1 MSVRMKSIHLFEFS
15 DDYKMGLKDYS
26 GLYKNGIP
34 LKEFLENRNYETDI
48 KSGRTPS
55 KFRVDYWGGDYD
67 FITLADVDTD
77 LYMLNP
83 DAEEKITDVAIE
95 ECGNMV
101 LVPKGSLLISNAMT
115 VGLAFIVDRDV
126 YINQNVFWVK
136 LDETKVNKKYLLWYF
151 NCVIKDL
158 FDKVFSSKYLS
169 KKELSRIRI
178 PEIDKKKQDEIV
190 KRLLTYE
197 DQIIKLKKTLKN
209 ETAVIDTVFGEKFEF
224 DYETFETLKK
234 NNSYCLMQS
243 MFSNNQDMR
252 FSVKYH
258 RPAGRFVMQQ
268 LRKMSDLS
276 IKHFLSEPIE
286 LGASISTKDYNEHG
300 EYVYISMATIKKWR
314 FDSETAALVDMSY
327 SSKNGNKSV
336 KKYDIIMARS
346 GEGTIGK
353 VALIEEDLKGIF
365 ADFTMRIRLEDYNP
379 YFAYYYF
386 RTSYFQ
392 YLVEIYKKGLGNNTN
407 IFPTVI
413 KDLPIPNISLKEQ
426 EIIVSKIKKIN
437 AAFSPSVRQR
447 WKQMYGI
454 VMTLQKHLGN
464 SCRITEIPINLER
477 GMRIK

>member
-34 LKEFLENRNYETDI
+34 LKEFLENKNYETDI

-83 DAEEKITDVAIE
+83 DAEEKITDGAIE

-252 FSVKYH
+252 FSLKYH

-426 EIIVSKIKKIN
+426 EIIVSKIKKNMDQQFIIRKQID
-437 AAFSPSVRQR
+437 SVRNKIL
-447 WKQMYGI
+447 KQI
-454 VMTLQKHLGN
+454 
-464 SCRITEIPINLER
+464 C
-477 GMRIK
+477 

>member
-34 LKEFLENRNYETDI
+34 LKEFLENKNYETDI

-336 KKYDIIMARS
+336 KK
-346 GEGTIGK
+346 
-353 VALIEEDLKGIF
+353 
-365 ADFTMRIRLEDYNP
+365 
-379 YFAYYYF
+379 
-386 RTSYFQ
+386 
-392 YLVEIYKKGLGNNTN
+392 
-407 IFPTVI
+407 
-413 KDLPIPNISLKEQ
+413 
-426 EIIVSKIKKIN
+426 
-437 AAFSPSVRQR
+437 
-447 WKQMYGI
+447 W
-454 VMTLQKHLGN
+454 
-464 SCRITEIPINLER
+464 C
-477 GMRIK
+477 

>member
-34 LKEFLENRNYETDI
+34 LTEFLENKNYETDI

-426 EIIVSKIKKIN
+426 EIIVSKIKKNMDQQFIIRKQID
-437 AAFSPSVRQR
+437 SVRNKIL
-447 WKQMYGI
+447 KQI
-454 VMTLQKHLGN
+454 
-464 SCRITEIPINLER
+464 C
-477 GMRIK
+477 

>member
-26 GLYKNGIP
+26 NLYKNGIP
-34 LKEFLENRNYETDI
+34 LKEFLENKNYETDI

-55 KFRVDYWGGDYD
+55 KFRVDYWEGDYD
-67 FITLADVDTD
+67 FITLTDVDTD
-77 LYMLNP
+77 LYILNP
-83 DAEEKITDVAIE
+83 DTEEKITDVAVE

-158 FDKVFSSKYLS
+158 FDNVFSSKYLS
-169 KKELSRIRI
+169 KKELSRICI
-178 PEIDKKKQDEIV
+178 PEINIKKQNTIVNHVVTFEEEIV
-190 KRLLTYE
+190 K
-197 DQIIKLKKTLKN
+197 LKKSLKD
-209 ETAVIDTVFGEKFEF
+209 ETAVIDAVFGEKFDF
-224 DYETFETLKK
+224 DYDTFETLKK
-234 NNSYCLMQS
+234 KNSYNLMQS
-243 MFSNNQDMR
+243 TFSNNQDMR

-258 RPAGRFVMQQ
+258 RPAGRYVMQQ

-286 LGASISTKDYNEHG
+286 LGASISTKDYNDHG
-300 EYVYISMATIKKWR
+300 EYAYISMATIKKWR
-314 FDSETAALVDMSY
+314 FDSETAAIVDVSY
-327 SSKNGNKSV
+327 SDKNCNKSV
-336 KKYDIIMARS
+336 KKNDIIMARS

-353 VALIEEDLKGIF
+353 VALIEDDIKGIF
-365 ADFTMRIRLEDYNP
+365 ADFTMRIRLENYNP

-386 RTSYFQ
+386 RTSFFQ

-407 IFPTVI
+407 IFPVVI
-413 KDLPIPNISLKEQ
+413 KELPIPNVSLNEQ
-426 EIIVSKIKKIN
+426 EIIVSKIKKDMDQQLIIRKQIE
-437 AAFSPSVRQR
+437 SVRNKISR
-447 WKQMYGI
+447 NI
-454 VMTLQKHLGN
+454 
-464 SCRITEIPINLER
+464 C
-477 GMRIK
+477 

>member
-392 YLVEIYKKGLGNNTN
+392 YLVEIYKK
-407 IFPTVI
+407 
-413 KDLPIPNISLKEQ
+413 
-426 EIIVSKIKKIN
+426 
-437 AAFSPSVRQR
+437 
-447 WKQMYGI
+447 
-454 VMTLQKHLGN
+454 
-464 SCRITEIPINLER
+464 RI
-477 GMRIK
+477 GK

>member
-1 MSVRMKSIHLFEFS
+1 MADVSVRMKSIHLFEFS

-34 LKEFLENRNYETDI
+34 LKEFLENKNYETDI

-426 EIIVSKIKKIN
+426 EIIVSKIKKNMDQQFIIRKQID
-437 AAFSPSVRQR
+437 SVRNKIL
-447 WKQMYGI
+447 KQI
-454 VMTLQKHLGN
+454 
-464 SCRITEIPINLER
+464 C
-477 GMRIK
+477 

>member
-34 LKEFLENRNYETDI
+34 LKEFLENKSYETDI

-426 EIIVSKIKKIN
+426 EIIVSKIKKNMDQQFIIRKQID
-437 AAFSPSVRQR
+437 SVRNKIL
-447 WKQMYGI
+447 KQI
-454 VMTLQKHLGN
+454 
-464 SCRITEIPINLER
+464 C
-477 GMRIK
+477 

>member
-1 MSVRMKSIHLFEFS
+1 
-15 DDYKMGLKDYS
+15 
-26 GLYKNGIP
+26 
-34 LKEFLENRNYETDI
+34 
-48 KSGRTPS
+48 
-55 KFRVDYWGGDYD
+55 
-67 FITLADVDTD
+67 
-77 LYMLNP
+77 
-83 DAEEKITDVAIE
+83 
-95 ECGNMV
+95 
-101 LVPKGSLLISNAMT
+101 
-115 VGLAFIVDRDV
+115 
-126 YINQNVFWVK
+126 
-136 LDETKVNKKYLLWYF
+136 
-151 NCVIKDL
+151 
-158 FDKVFSSKYLS
+158 
-169 KKELSRIRI
+169 
-178 PEIDKKKQDEIV
+178 
-190 KRLLTYE
+190 
-197 DQIIKLKKTLKN
+197 
-209 ETAVIDTVFGEKFEF
+209 
-224 DYETFETLKK
+224 
-234 NNSYCLMQS
+234 
-243 MFSNNQDMR
+243 
-252 FSVKYH
+252 
-258 RPAGRFVMQQ
+258 MQQ

-426 EIIVSKIKKIN
+426 EIIVSKIKKNMDQQFIIRKQID
-437 AAFSPSVRQR
+437 SVRNKIL
-447 WKQMYGI
+447 KQI
-454 VMTLQKHLGN
+454 
-464 SCRITEIPINLER
+464 C
-477 GMRIK
+477 

>member
-34 LKEFLENRNYETDI
+34 LKEFLENKNYETDI

-224 DYETFETLKK
+224 DYETFKTLKK

-426 EIIVSKIKKIN
+426 EIIVSKIKKNMDQQFIIRKQID
-437 AAFSPSVRQR
+437 SVRNKIL
-447 WKQMYGI
+447 KQI
-454 VMTLQKHLGN
+454 
-464 SCRITEIPINLER
+464 C
-477 GMRIK
+477 

>member
-1 MSVRMKSIHLFEFS
+1 MKSIRLSEFS

-34 LKEFLENRNYETDI
+34 LKEFLEKKNYETDI

-55 KFRVDYWGGDYD
+55 KFRIDYWDGDYD
-67 FITLADVDTD
+67 FITLSDVDTD
-77 LYMLNP
+77 LYILTP
-83 DAEEKITDVAIE
+83 DTEEKITDVAIE

-101 LVPKGSLLISNAMT
+101 LVPEGSLLISNAMT

-151 NCVIKDL
+151 NCVIKELLDN
-158 FDKVFSSKYLS
+158 VFSSKYLS
-169 KKELSRIRI
+169 KKELSRICI
-178 PEIDKKKQDEIV
+178 PEIDIKKQDEIV
-190 KRLLTYE
+190 NHLSKYE
-197 DQIIKLKKTLKN
+197 DEIVKLKSSLKE
-209 ETAVIDTVFGEKFEF
+209 ETVVIDSVFGERFGF
-224 DYETFETLKK
+224 DYGTFEELKKINLYTLK
-234 NNSYCLMQS
+234 QS
-243 MFSNNQDMR
+243 AFSNNQDMR

-286 LGASISTKDYNEHG
+286 LGASISTKDYNAHG

-314 FDSETAALVDMSY
+314 FDSETVAIVDVSY
-327 SSKNGNKSV
+327 SDKNSNKSV

-353 VALIEEDLKGIF
+353 VALIEDDIKGIF
-365 ADFTMRIRLEDYNP
+365 ADFTMRIRLENYNP

-386 RTSYFQ
+386 RTSFFQ
-392 YLVEIYKKGLGNNTN
+392 YLVEVYKKGLGNNTN
-407 IFPTVI
+407 IFPVVI
-413 KDLPIPNISLKEQ
+413 KELPIPNISLKEQ
-426 EIIVSKIKKIN
+426 EIFVSKIKKKIDQQLIIRKQIE
-437 AAFSPSVRQR
+437 AVRNKILR
-447 WKQMYGI
+447 HICDLIG
-454 VMTLQKHLGN
+454 
-464 SCRITEIPINLER
+464 
-477 GMRIK
+477 

>member
-1 MSVRMKSIHLFEFS
+1 MSVRMKSIHLIEFS

-34 LKEFLENRNYETDI
+34 LKEFLENKNYETDI

-426 EIIVSKIKKIN
+426 EIIVSKIKKNMDQQFIIRKQID
-437 AAFSPSVRQR
+437 SVRNKIL
-447 WKQMYGI
+447 KQI
-454 VMTLQKHLGN
+454 
-464 SCRITEIPINLER
+464 C
-477 GMRIK
+477 

>member
-1 MSVRMKSIHLFEFS
+1 MKSIHLFEFS

-34 LKEFLENRNYETDI
+34 LKEFLENKNYETDI

-55 KFRVDYWGGDYD
+55 KFRADYWDGDYD

-77 LYMLNP
+77 VYMLNP
-83 DAEEKITDVAIE
+83 DIEEKITDAAIE

-158 FDKVFSSKYLS
+158 FDKIFSSKYLS
-169 KKELSRIRI
+169 KKELSRICI

-190 KRLLTYE
+190 KRLLTFE

-209 ETAVIDTVFGEKFEF
+209 ETAVIDTVFSEKFEF
-224 DYETFETLKK
+224 DYDTFETLKK

-258 RPAGRFVMQQ
+258 RPAGRFVKQQ

-314 FDSETAALVDMSY
+314 FDSETAALVDISY

-365 ADFTMRIRLEDYNP
+365 ADFTMRIRLKNYNP

-392 YLVEIYKKGLGNNTN
+392 YLIEIYKKGLGNNTN
-407 IFPTVI
+407 IFPVVI
-413 KDLPIPNISLKEQ
+413 KELPIPNISLKEQ
-426 EIIVSKIKKIN
+426 EIIVSKIKQNMDQQLIIRKRID
-437 AAFSPSVRQR
+437 SVRN
-447 WKQMYGI
+447 KISKYI
-454 VMTLQKHLGN
+454 
-464 SCRITEIPINLER
+464 C
-477 GMRIK
+477 

>member
-34 LKEFLENRNYETDI
+34 LKEFLENKNYETDI

-197 DQIIKLKKTLKN
+197 DQIIKLKKSLKN

-426 EIIVSKIKKIN
+426 EIIVSKIKKNMDQQFIIRKQID
-437 AAFSPSVRQR
+437 SVRNKIL
-447 WKQMYGI
+447 KQI
-454 VMTLQKHLGN
+454 
-464 SCRITEIPINLER
+464 C
-477 GMRIK
+477 

>member
-15 DDYKMGLKDYS
+15 DDYKMGLIDYS

-34 LKEFLENRNYETDI
+34 LMEFLENKNYETDI

-346 GEGTIGK
+346 GEGPIGK

-426 EIIVSKIKKIN
+426 EIIVSKIKKNMDKQFIIRKQID
-437 AAFSPSVRQR
+437 SVRNKIL
-447 WKQMYGI
+447 KQI
-454 VMTLQKHLGN
+454 
-464 SCRITEIPINLER
+464 C
-477 GMRIK
+477 

>member
-1 MSVRMKSIHLFEFS
+1 
-15 DDYKMGLKDYS
+15 
-26 GLYKNGIP
+26 
-34 LKEFLENRNYETDI
+34 
-48 KSGRTPS
+48 
-55 KFRVDYWGGDYD
+55 
-67 FITLADVDTD
+67 
-77 LYMLNP
+77 MLNP

-426 EIIVSKIKKIN
+426 EIIVSKIKKNMDQQFIIRKQID
-437 AAFSPSVRQR
+437 SVRNKIL
-447 WKQMYGI
+447 KQI
-454 VMTLQKHLGN
+454 
-464 SCRITEIPINLER
+464 C
-477 GMRIK
+477 

>member
-1 MSVRMKSIHLFEFS
+1 M
-15 DDYKMGLKDYS
+15 
-26 GLYKNGIP
+26 
-34 LKEFLENRNYETDI
+34 
-48 KSGRTPS
+48 
-55 KFRVDYWGGDYD
+55 
-67 FITLADVDTD
+67 ADVDTD
-77 LYMLNP
+77 VYMLNP
-83 DAEEKITDVAIE
+83 DIEEKITDAAIE

-158 FDKVFSSKYLS
+158 FDKIFSSKYLS
-169 KKELSRIRI
+169 KKELSRICI

-190 KRLLTYE
+190 KRLLTFE

-209 ETAVIDTVFGEKFEF
+209 ETAVIDTVFSEKFEF
-224 DYETFETLKK
+224 DYDTFETLKK

-258 RPAGRFVMQQ
+258 RPAGRFVKQQ

-314 FDSETAALVDMSY
+314 FDSETAALVDISY

-365 ADFTMRIRLEDYNP
+365 ADFTMRIRLKNYNP

-392 YLVEIYKKGLGNNTN
+392 YLIEVYKKGLGNNTN
-407 IFPTVI
+407 IFPVVI
-413 KDLPIPNISLKEQ
+413 KELPIPNISLKEQ
-426 EIIVSKIKKIN
+426 EIIVSKIKQNMDQQLIIRKRID
-437 AAFSPSVRQR
+437 SVRN
-447 WKQMYGI
+447 KISKYI
-454 VMTLQKHLGN
+454 
-464 SCRITEIPINLER
+464 C
-477 GMRIK
+477 

>member
-34 LKEFLENRNYETDI
+34 LKEFLENKNYETDI

-126 YINQNVFWVK
+126 YINQIVFWVK

-426 EIIVSKIKKIN
+426 EIIVSKIKKNMDQQFIIRKQID
-437 AAFSPSVRQR
+437 SVRNKIL
-447 WKQMYGI
+447 KQI
-454 VMTLQKHLGN
+454 
-464 SCRITEIPINLER
+464 C
-477 GMRIK
+477 

>member
-1 MSVRMKSIHLFEFS
+1 
-15 DDYKMGLKDYS
+15 MGLKDYS

-34 LKEFLENRNYETDI
+34 LKEFLENKNYETDI

-426 EIIVSKIKKIN
+426 EIIVSKIKKNMDQQFIIRKQID
-437 AAFSPSVRQR
+437 SVRNKIL
-447 WKQMYGI
+447 KQI
-454 VMTLQKHLGN
+454 
-464 SCRITEIPINLER
+464 C
-477 GMRIK
+477 

>member
-1 MSVRMKSIHLFEFS
+1 MNVRMKSIHLFEFS

-34 LKEFLENRNYETDI
+34 LKEFLENKNYETDI

-55 KFRVDYWGGDYD
+55 KFRADYWDGDYD

-77 LYMLNP
+77 VYMLNP
-83 DAEEKITDVAIE
+83 DIEEKITDAAIE

-158 FDKVFSSKYLS
+158 FDKIFSSKYLS
-169 KKELSRIRI
+169 KKELSRICI

-190 KRLLTYE
+190 KRLLTFE

-209 ETAVIDTVFGEKFEF
+209 ETAVIDTVFSEKFEF
-224 DYETFETLKK
+224 DYDTFETLKK

-258 RPAGRFVMQQ
+258 RPAGRFVKQQ

-314 FDSETAALVDMSY
+314 FDSETAALVDISY

-365 ADFTMRIRLEDYNP
+365 ADFTMRIRLKNYNP

-392 YLVEIYKKGLGNNTN
+392 YLIEVYKKGLGNNTN
-407 IFPTVI
+407 IFPVVI
-413 KDLPIPNISLKEQ
+413 KELPIPNISLKEQ
-426 EIIVSKIKKIN
+426 EIIVSKIKQNMDQQLIIRKRID
-437 AAFSPSVRQR
+437 SVRN
-447 WKQMYGI
+447 KISKYI
-454 VMTLQKHLGN
+454 
-464 SCRITEIPINLER
+464 C
-477 GMRIK
+477 

>member
-34 LKEFLENRNYETDI
+34 LKEFLENKNYETDI

-83 DAEEKITDVAIE
+83 DTEEKITDVAIE

-426 EIIVSKIKKIN
+426 EIIVSKIKKNMDQQFIIRKQID
-437 AAFSPSVRQR
+437 SVRNKIL
-447 WKQMYGI
+447 KQI
-454 VMTLQKHLGN
+454 
-464 SCRITEIPINLER
+464 C
-477 GMRIK
+477 

>member
-1 MSVRMKSIHLFEFS
+1 MKSIHLFEFS

-34 LKEFLENRNYETDI
+34 LKEFLENKNYETDI

-55 KFRVDYWGGDYD
+55 KFRADYWDGDYD

-77 LYMLNP
+77 VYMLNP
-83 DAEEKITDVAIE
+83 DTEEKITDAAIE

-136 LDETKVNKKYLLWYF
+136 LDETKINKKYLLWYF

-169 KKELSRIRI
+169 KKELSRICI

-190 KRLLTYE
+190 KRLLTFE

-224 DYETFETLKK
+224 DYDTFETLKK

-258 RPAGRFVMQQ
+258 RPAGRFVKQQ

-314 FDSETAALVDMSY
+314 FDSETAALVDISY

-365 ADFTMRIRLEDYNP
+365 ADFTMRIRLKNYNP

-392 YLVEIYKKGLGNNTN
+392 YLIEVYKKGLGNNTN
-407 IFPTVI
+407 IFPVVI
-413 KDLPIPNISLKEQ
+413 KELPIPNISLKEQ
-426 EIIVSKIKKIN
+426 EIIVSKIKKNMDQQLIIRKRID
-437 AAFSPSVRQR
+437 SVRN
-447 WKQMYGI
+447 KISKYI
-454 VMTLQKHLGN
+454 
-464 SCRITEIPINLER
+464 C
-477 GMRIK
+477 

>member
-34 LKEFLENRNYETDI
+34 LKEFLENKNYETDI

-353 VALIEEDLKGIF
+353 VALIEVDLKGIF

-426 EIIVSKIKKIN
+426 EIIVSKIKKNMDQQFIIRKQID
-437 AAFSPSVRQR
+437 SVRNKIL
-447 WKQMYGI
+447 KQI
-454 VMTLQKHLGN
+454 
-464 SCRITEIPINLER
+464 C
-477 GMRIK
+477 

>member
-1 MSVRMKSIHLFEFS
+1 MADVSVRMKSIHLFEFS

-426 EIIVSKIKKIN
+426 EIIVSKIKKNMDQQFIIRKQID
-437 AAFSPSVRQR
+437 SVRNKIL
-447 WKQMYGI
+447 KQI
-454 VMTLQKHLGN
+454 
-464 SCRITEIPINLER
+464 C
-477 GMRIK
+477 

>member
-1 MSVRMKSIHLFEFS
+1 VSVRMKSIHLFEFS

-34 LKEFLENRNYETDI
+34 LKEFLENKNYETDI

-426 EIIVSKIKKIN
+426 EIIVSKIKKNMDQQFIIRKQID
-437 AAFSPSVRQR
+437 SVRNKIL
-447 WKQMYGI
+447 KQI
-454 VMTLQKHLGN
+454 
-464 SCRITEIPINLER
+464 C
-477 GMRIK
+477 

>member
-34 LKEFLENRNYETDI
+34 LKEFLENKNYETDI

-426 EIIVSKIKKIN
+426 EIIVSKIKKNMDQQFIIRKQID
-437 AAFSPSVRQR
+437 SVRNKIL
-447 WKQMYGI
+447 KQI
-454 VMTLQKHLGN
+454 
-464 SCRITEIPINLER
+464 C
-477 GMRIK
+477 

>member
-1 MSVRMKSIHLFEFS
+1 MKSIHLFEFS

-34 LKEFLENRNYETDI
+34 LKEFLENKNYETDI

-55 KFRVDYWGGDYD
+55 KFRADYWDGDYD
-67 FITLADVDTD
+67 FIALADVDTD
-77 LYMLNP
+77 VYMLNP
-83 DAEEKITDVAIE
+83 DTEEKITDAAIE

-169 KKELSRIRI
+169 KKELSRICI

-190 KRLLTYE
+190 KRLLTFE

-224 DYETFETLKK
+224 DYDTFETLKK

-258 RPAGRFVMQQ
+258 RPAGRFVKQQ

-314 FDSETAALVDMSY
+314 FDSETAALVDISY

-365 ADFTMRIRLEDYNP
+365 ADFTMRIRLKNYNP

-392 YLVEIYKKGLGNNTN
+392 YLIEVYKKGLGNNTN
-407 IFPTVI
+407 IFPVVI
-413 KDLPIPNISLKEQ
+413 KELPIPNISLKEQ
-426 EIIVSKIKKIN
+426 EIIVSKIKKNMDQQLIIRKRID
-437 AAFSPSVRQR
+437 SVRN
-447 WKQMYGI
+447 KISKYI
-454 VMTLQKHLGN
+454 
-464 SCRITEIPINLER
+464 C
-477 GMRIK
+477 

>member
-34 LKEFLENRNYETDI
+34 LKEFLENKTYETDI

-426 EIIVSKIKKIN
+426 EIIVSKIKKNMDQQFIIRKQID
-437 AAFSPSVRQR
+437 SVRNKIL
-447 WKQMYGI
+447 KQI
-454 VMTLQKHLGN
+454 
-464 SCRITEIPINLER
+464 C
-477 GMRIK
+477 

>member
-1 MSVRMKSIHLFEFS
+1 VSVRMKSIHLFEFS

-426 EIIVSKIKKIN
+426 EIIVSKIKKNMDQQFIIRKQID
-437 AAFSPSVRQR
+437 SVRNKIL
-447 WKQMYGI
+447 KQI
-454 VMTLQKHLGN
+454 
-464 SCRITEIPINLER
+464 C
-477 GMRIK
+477 

>member
-1 MSVRMKSIHLFEFS
+1 MKRILSLVEHLQ
-15 DDYKMGLKDYS
+15 
-26 GLYKNGIP
+26 N
-34 LKEFLENRNYETDI
+34 LELTI
-48 KSGRTPS
+48 G
-55 KFRVDYWGGDYD
+55 GGDYD

-426 EIIVSKIKKIN
+426 EIIVSKIKKNMDQQFIIRKQID
-437 AAFSPSVRQR
+437 SVRNKIL
-447 WKQMYGI
+447 KQI
-454 VMTLQKHLGN
+454 
-464 SCRITEIPINLER
+464 C
-477 GMRIK
+477 

>member
-426 EIIVSKIKKIN
+426 EIIVSKIKKNMDQQFIIRKQID
-437 AAFSPSVRQR
+437 SVRNKIL
-447 WKQMYGI
+447 KQI
-454 VMTLQKHLGN
+454 
-464 SCRITEIPINLER
+464 C
-477 GMRIK
+477 

>member
-1 MSVRMKSIHLFEFS
+1 M
-15 DDYKMGLKDYS
+15 
-26 GLYKNGIP
+26 
-34 LKEFLENRNYETDI
+34 
-48 KSGRTPS
+48 
-55 KFRVDYWGGDYD
+55 
-67 FITLADVDTD
+67 
-77 LYMLNP
+77 
-83 DAEEKITDVAIE
+83 
-95 ECGNMV
+95 
-101 LVPKGSLLISNAMT
+101 
-115 VGLAFIVDRDV
+115 
-126 YINQNVFWVK
+126 
-136 LDETKVNKKYLLWYF
+136 DETKVNKKYLLWYF

-353 VALIEEDLKGIF
+353 VALVEEDLKGIF

-426 EIIVSKIKKIN
+426 EIIVSKIKKNMDQQFII
-437 AAFSPSVRQR
+437 SKQIDSVRNKIL
-447 WKQMYGI
+447 KQI
-454 VMTLQKHLGN
+454 
-464 SCRITEIPINLER
+464 C
-477 GMRIK
+477 

>member
-34 LKEFLENRNYETDI
+34 LKEFLENKNYETDI

-426 EIIVSKIKKIN
+426 EIIVSKIKKNMDQQFIIRKQID
-437 AAFSPSVRQR
+437 SVRNKIL
-447 WKQMYGI
+447 KQIY
-454 VMTLQKHLGN
+454 
-464 SCRITEIPINLER
+464 
-477 GMRIK
+477 